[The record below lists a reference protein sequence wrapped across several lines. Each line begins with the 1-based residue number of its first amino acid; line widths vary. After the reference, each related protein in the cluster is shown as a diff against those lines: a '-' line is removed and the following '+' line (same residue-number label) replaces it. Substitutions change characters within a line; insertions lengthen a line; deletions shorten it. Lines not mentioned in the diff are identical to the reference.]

1 MNLDYTVDTADR
13 LVTITGEYS
22 NAEEWQ
28 ALLTRILDDT
38 RIREGFAF
46 LRDLRG
52 ADTPTDAATVV
63 RIMEIV
69 RRLWPHLNP
78 TRAAILTPRPIDS
91 AALVAQALA
100 DAQHLPIEIFT
111 SYESAVEWLRSG
123 RPAPE
128 GGASAKGAQ

>member
-1 MNLDYTVDTADR
+1 MALDYSVDPDDR
-13 LVTITGEYS
+13 LVTISGDYS

-28 ALLTRILDDT
+28 ALLARILADT
-38 RIREGFAF
+38 RIRQGFAF

-52 ADTPTDAATVV
+52 ASTPADAATVV
-63 RIMEIV
+63 RIMDVV

-111 SYESAVEWLRSG
+111 SYEAAVEWLCSG
-123 RPAPE
+123 RAAPE
-128 GGASAKGAQ
+128 GGASAKGAH